1 MRVLRIPAKHQATWR
16 ERPGLQAA
24 RYNCAKTAHIVLHK
38 QGFPARLVS
47 LLSARSP
54 NAPRRCAW
62 AGFAEKR
69 CRLWSNGKLVF
80 NIRISTEDEI
90 NGTVKGDV

>member
-1 MRVLRIPAKHQATWR
+1 VRSRLRTARADVPQAV
-16 ERPGLQAA
+16 PIA
-24 RYNCAKTAHIVLHK
+24 LHG
-38 QGFPARLVS
+38 QGFPARAVS
-47 LLSARSP
+47 LLSARLLRASKL
-54 NAPRRCAW
+54 RRHG

-69 CRLWSNGKLVF
+69 CRMPPNRKLLF